1 MYTLVGSP
9 KTRAFRVLWML
20 EELGLEYKLTPD
32 YPHGEEIKRL
42 NPTGKV
48 PVLIEDDAAIID
60 SVAIIQYLADKHGQF
75 TYAAGTVER
84 AHQDSMLHF
93 INDEIDG
100 CLWTAARNTFILP
113 EEKRVPEIKE
123 TLRWEFSRSIKA
135 LEKRLG
141 DNTYLMGEEMTVPDI
156 VLAHC
161 GGWARNAGF
170 DAGDGPIRAYIKRM
184 IGREGYKRA
193 DKIRADS

>member
-1 MYTLVGSP
+1 MYRLIGSP
-9 KTRAFRVLWML
+9 KTRSFRVLWML
-20 EELGLEYKLTPD
+20 EELGLEYELTPE
-32 YPHGEEIKRL
+32 YPQGEETKRL
-42 NPTGKV
+42 NPSGKV
-48 PVLIEDDAAIID
+48 PVLLDGDNAIID
-60 SVAIIQYLADKHGQF
+60 SVAIIQYLADKHRQF

-84 AHQDSMLHF
+84 AQQDSLLHM

-100 CLWTAARNTFILP
+100 SLWCAARNTFILP

-123 TLRWEFSRSIKA
+123 TLMWEFSRSIKT

-141 DNTYLMGEEMTVPDI
+141 DNTYLMGDKMTVPDI

-170 DAGDGPIRAYIKRM
+170 DVGDGPIRAYFKRM
-184 IGREGYKRA
+184 ITRDGYIRA